1 LQLIILC
8 RDETL
13 HGVRRITEEARQR
26 RHQVRILDP
35 YRFLLKMDG
44 GVFTLDFKGKPFFGG
59 DVFMARLG
67 AGISEH
73 SLTLIRHFEL
83 AGFLVINSADALEN
97 ARDKFRTAQLL
108 ARAGLP
114 VPRTAFSPDPAY
126 LIRALKAVGGPP
138 VVMKLPRSTQGR
150 GVMYADSRKEA
161 QSIADTMWALE
172 RDVIVQEFIDSAK
185 GSDLRI
191 IVVGGVAVGAVR
203 RLASKEEF
211 RSNLHQGGSVRK
223 ARLTREAASLAE
235 QAAAVCGLDI
245 AGIDLLEADEGLK
258 VLEVNAA
265 PGFEGFERNGEHN
278 VASRIVEYIESRWR
292 DWRCDLKI

>member
-1 LQLIILC
+1 MQLIILC

-13 HGVRRITEEARQR
+13 HGVRRITEEARRR
-26 RHQVRILDP
+26 RHRVRILDP
-35 YRFLLKMDG
+35 YRFLLKVDG
-44 GVFTLDFKGKPFFGG
+44 DVLSLDFKGKPFSGG

-67 AGISEH
+67 AGISDH
-73 SLTLIRHFEL
+73 SLALVRHL
-83 AGFLVINSADALEN
+83 GVAGFLVINSADALEN
-97 ARDKFRTAQLL
+97 ARDKLRTAQLL

-114 VPRTAFSPDPAY
+114 APRTAFAPDPAY

-150 GVMYADSRKEA
+150 GVMYAASRKEA

-172 RDVIVQEFIDSAK
+172 RDVIVQEFMDSAK
-185 GSDLRI
+185 GSDLRV
-191 IVVGGVAVGAVR
+191 IVVGGVAIGAVR
-203 RLASKEEF
+203 RRASKEEF
-211 RSNLHQGGSVRK
+211 RSNLHRGGSARR

-245 AGIDLLEADEGLK
+245 AGVDLLKGDEGFK

-265 PGFEGFERNGEHN
+265 PGFEGFEQTGERN

-292 DWRCDLKI
+292 DWRYDLKG